1 MRHRIRNIV
10 WRELPF
16 SARRGVIGVLRTIDG
31 IEAYLL
37 RLYASLFYSPAWLF
51 VAAVGSVGIVLT
63 ILLFFA
69 ISQEILAGTSQ
80 AASRPVVIEED
91 LQIAVVDRSLL
102 DSRLCIEDQATA
114 RVPYPAEFGFDARY
128 LLADER
134 FTRPAVPM
142 EEFSLPAER
151 PALRPP
157 SRRVSSPVDDQPR
170 DYEFPMP
177 RVEPA
182 SSAAPVVSLESPEL
196 ELDVRLW
203 RQPRGPAYANSP
215 TQVMTAHSVLAT
227 ARPAA
232 RQNWGDVDLWTWYR
246 ERPSLNRDVPE
257 YAGDSTLVLESHDE
271 SLWEDISAWPNRA
284 DVGLKIA
291 LYAPT
296 TTATQLP
303 GRSRVTV
310 ENSGGDVI
318 RRVEL
323 QEPLRPLDRVTAAE
337 PAAAL
342 MEGTLY
348 RELRR
353 LRVGQQRS
361 FDLTWTPR
369 STGDRHHEARVLAE
383 AFVAASVNVTRPVE
397 RIAVEPVPERPPVI
411 EFPRAP
417 LQTLPLESELDP
429 VPAFEPPPRRTVPA
443 PVEPLPPIDFGPPP
457 AAQVDPVPDARPK
470 LVCQVSSRPR
480 VARNGIVEL
489 EIQIANR
496 GDVPLSN
503 VRIWADLPENLKHQ
517 HGGRLEF
524 VVGKLPAGQ
533 VQYSVLRVIGES
545 VGISRTRVVAV
556 SSEVESDEKLAVVA
570 IVEPAPGGVIPASA
584 TQSRPGCRCD
594 CLKPAE
600 WQTVGF

>member
-16 SARRGVIGVLRTIDG
+16 SARRGVIRVLRTIDG
-31 IEAYLL
+31 VEAYLL

-51 VAAVGSVGIVLT
+51 VAAAGSVGIVLT

-80 AASRPVVIEED
+80 TASRPVVIEDD
-91 LQIAVVDRSLL
+91 LQVAVVDRSLL
-102 DSRLCIEDQATA
+102 DSRLCIED
-114 RVPYPAEFGFDARY
+114 RVPSKVPYPAEFGFDSRY

-134 FTRPAVPM
+134 VTRPNVPV

-157 SRRVSSPVDDQPR
+157 SRRVTPAADDLPR

-182 SSAAPVVSLESPEL
+182 SNAAPVVSLDSPEL

-203 RQPRGPAYANSP
+203 RQPRGPAYANGP
-215 TQVMTAHSVLAT
+215 AQVMTAHSVLANV
-227 ARPAA
+227 RPTP
-232 RQNWGDVDLWTWYR
+232 RQPWGDVDPWTWYR
-246 ERPSLNRDVPE
+246 ERPQVDRDVPE
-257 YAGDSTLVLESHDE
+257 YAGDSTLVIETHDE
-271 SLWEDISAWPNRA
+271 ALWEDVSAWPNRA

-296 TTATQLP
+296 TVGTRIP

-310 ENSGGDVI
+310 ENSGADVI

-323 QEPLRPLDRVTAAE
+323 QEPIRPLDRVTAAE

-353 LRVGQQRS
+353 LRAGQQRT
-361 FDLTWTPR
+361 FDLAWTPR
-369 STGDRHHEARVLAE
+369 TTGDRHHEARVLAE
-383 AFVAASVNVTRPVE
+383 AFVAASVHVTRPVE

-411 EFPRAP
+411 EFPREPIQA
-417 LQTLPLESELDP
+417 LPVEPEPDP
-429 VPAFEPPPRRTVPA
+429 IPAFEPPPRRPVPA
-443 PVEPLPPIDFGPPP
+443 PVEPRPPIDFGPPP
-457 AAQVDPVPDARPK
+457 AAQTDPAPQPK
-470 LVCQVSSRPR
+470 LICQVTSRPR
-480 VARNGIVEL
+480 VARQGIVEL
-489 EIQIANR
+489 EIQIANS
-496 GDVPLSN
+496 GDVALSN
-503 VRIWADLPENLKHQ
+503 VRIWADLPENLKHP
-517 HGGRLEF
+517 HGGRLEL
-524 VVGKLPAGQ
+524 VVGRLGVGQ
-533 VQYSVLRVIGES
+533 VQRSVLRVIGEA
-545 VGISRTRVVAV
+545 VGISRTRVIAV

-570 IVEPAPGGVIPASA
+570 IVEPAPRGAVPASA